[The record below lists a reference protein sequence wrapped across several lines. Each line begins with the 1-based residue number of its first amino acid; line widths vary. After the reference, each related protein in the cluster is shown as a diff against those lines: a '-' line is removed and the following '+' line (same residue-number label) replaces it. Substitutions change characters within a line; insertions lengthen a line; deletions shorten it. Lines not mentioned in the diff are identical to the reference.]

1 MVPYLVWISFAAI
14 LNFQIDQLNPD
25 AESLYVPAATSQ
37 IGDGG
42 LTPDRNGVNDM
53 QSEKR
58 IFDDLAK
65 VLNGVAGTVAGMGRE
80 AEASMRERAREWAG
94 GLDLVSREE
103 FDAVKTLA
111 ANARAEADALGKRVA
126 ALEAR
131 LQAKGGAAP
140 AKAKPATKSAN
151 GPI

>member
-1 MVPYLVWISFAAI
+1 
-14 LNFQIDQLNPD
+14 
-25 AESLYVPAATSQ
+25 
-37 IGDGG
+37 
-42 LTPDRNGVNDM
+42 M

-94 GLDLVSREE
+94 GLDLISREE

-111 ANARAEADALGKRVA
+111 ANARSEADALAKRVA
-126 ALEAR
+126 ALEAA
-131 LQAKGGAAP
+131 LQSQGNVAP
-140 AKAKPATKSAN
+140 AKAKPSK
-151 GPI
+151 

>member
-1 MVPYLVWISFAAI
+1 
-14 LNFQIDQLNPD
+14 
-25 AESLYVPAATSQ
+25 
-37 IGDGG
+37 
-42 LTPDRNGVNDM
+42 M

-80 AEASMRERAREWAG
+80 AEASVRERAREWAG

-126 ALEAR
+126 ALEAALR
-131 LQAKGGAAP
+131 TKDGTAAAKT
-140 AKAKPATKSAN
+140 KPATKPAK

>member
-1 MVPYLVWISFAAI
+1 
-14 LNFQIDQLNPD
+14 
-25 AESLYVPAATSQ
+25 
-37 IGDGG
+37 
-42 LTPDRNGVNDM
+42 M

-103 FDAVKTLA
+103 FDAVKQMA
-111 ANARAEADALGKRVA
+111 ANARAEADALMARVA
-126 ALEAR
+126 KLEAM
-131 LQAKGGAAP
+131 LDGSPAP
-140 AKAKPATKSAN
+140 KPKAKPAAPKPDA
-151 GPI
+151 

>member
-1 MVPYLVWISFAAI
+1 
-14 LNFQIDQLNPD
+14 
-25 AESLYVPAATSQ
+25 
-37 IGDGG
+37 
-42 LTPDRNGVNDM
+42 M

-111 ANARAEADALGKRVA
+111 ANARAEADALGKRIAV
-126 ALEAR
+126 LEAAAGVKPAPA
-131 LQAKGGAAP
+131 AKAAP
-140 AKAKPATKSAN
+140 KPKAATKKPAPKT
-151 GPI
+151 

>member
-1 MVPYLVWISFAAI
+1 
-14 LNFQIDQLNPD
+14 
-25 AESLYVPAATSQ
+25 
-37 IGDGG
+37 
-42 LTPDRNGVNDM
+42 M
-53 QSEKR
+53 QTEKR

-111 ANARAEADALGKRVA
+111 ANARAQADALAKRVA
-126 ALEAR
+126 VLEA
-131 LQAKGGAAP
+131 AVGVKAAAAVKAAP
-140 AKAKPATKSAN
+140 KSKAAAKPKPAPGKPA
-151 GPI
+151 PKK

>member
-1 MVPYLVWISFAAI
+1 
-14 LNFQIDQLNPD
+14 
-25 AESLYVPAATSQ
+25 
-37 IGDGG
+37 
-42 LTPDRNGVNDM
+42 M

-103 FDAVKTLA
+103 FDAVKQMA
-111 ANARAEADALGKRVA
+111 ANARAEADALAKRVA
-126 ALEAR
+126 ALEA
-131 LQAKGGAAP
+131 AASIKS
-140 AKAKPATKSAN
+140 AAKPKAASKKTAPK
-151 GPI
+151 P